1 MDIGRLGTRRAA
13 AAVCGLLY
21 TGDAMNWSE
30 RLQEFVTFWV
40 VLDPIG
46 TLPVF
51 LAVTAGLSPAARRK
65 AAVLAV
71 IIAFAVLVFFALAGH
86 FLLNAMDVS
95 IASFQIAGG
104 IVLFL
109 FALSMIHGG
118 HTQSA
123 HPEIDANPMDIAVY
137 PLAIPSIAGP
147 GAMLAA
153 VVLSDDARHDVTDRM
168 LTLGTMSVVLL
179 VTLTILLCAGFL
191 SRLIG
196 RGGGA
201 IISRVMGMILAA
213 MAIDLILSATAG
225 WLNLPPI

>member
-1 MDIGRLGTRRAA
+1 
-13 AAVCGLLY
+13 
-21 TGDAMNWSE
+21 MNWSE

-40 VLDPIG
+40 VIDPIG

-51 LAVTAGLSPAARRK
+51 LAVTAGLEPAARKK
-65 AAVLAV
+65 AAILAV
-71 IIAFAVLVFFALAGH
+71 IIAFFVLVFFALAGH
-86 FLLNAMDVS
+86 WLLDAMDVS

-118 HTQSA
+118 HAQNA
-123 HPEIDANPMDIAVY
+123 HPEIDTNPMDLAVY

-153 VVLSDDARHDVTDRM
+153 VVLSDDARHDFADRM
-168 LTLGTMSVVLL
+168 FTLGTMSLVLMVSL
-179 VTLTILLCAGFL
+179 VLLLCAGFL

-196 RGGGA
+196 RGGGS

-213 MAIDLILSATAG
+213 MAIDLILSAAAG
-225 WLNLPPI
+225 WLHLPPI

>member
-1 MDIGRLGTRRAA
+1 MYPAA
-13 AAVCGLLY
+13 ATVSGRAH

-51 LAVTAGLSPAARRK
+51 LAVTAGLAPAARRK

-86 FLLNAMDVS
+86 WLLNAMDVS
-95 IASFQIAGG
+95 ITSFQIAGG

-109 FALSMIHGG
+109 FALSMIHGS

-123 HPEIDANPMDIAVY
+123 HPEIGANPMDIAVY

-153 VVLSDDARHDVTDRM
+153 VVLSDDARHDFTDRM
-168 LTLGTMSVVLL
+168 LTLGTMSLVLL

-213 MAIDLILSATAG
+213 MAIDLILSATAN